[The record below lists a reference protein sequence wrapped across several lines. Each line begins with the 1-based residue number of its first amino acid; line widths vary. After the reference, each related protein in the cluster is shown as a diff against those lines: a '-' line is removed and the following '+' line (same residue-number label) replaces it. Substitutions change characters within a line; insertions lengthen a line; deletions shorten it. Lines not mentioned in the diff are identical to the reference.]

1 MVTCG
6 TGAATV
12 HGNGDASNSTMR
24 RVPLQPRLTC
34 RQKHS
39 RPTPYG
45 ETTPMPVI
53 ATRGRRSPDIAP
65 IILTL
70 MNATLRVTRAAWLF
84 AWGGAAAFAASLAF
98 FLYSYLVRFGRPAAG
113 SSLVAP
119 IVVDA
124 VLFTVFALHHSLF
137 ARPFVKRRL
146 FGVRPGPGPDR
157 SRVRPGS
164 ERGLTP
170 PVSPLERPAYVWI
183 ASLLFIAVC
192 AAWRSV
198 PGELYR
204 LTGVFATT
212 AYAVLA
218 AGIIM
223 TARGSA
229 RLDVL
234 DLAGVR
240 TVSPSR
246 PQKHVPLQ
254 THGVYG
260 FVRHPVYFAW
270 VLMVMGTPHMTMTRL
285 TFAVV
290 STAYLAIAIPFEERA
305 LLDVFGEEYRDYRKR
320 VRWRMIPGVY

>member
-1 MVTCG
+1 
-6 TGAATV
+6 
-12 HGNGDASNSTMR
+12 
-24 RVPLQPRLTC
+24 
-34 RQKHS
+34 
-39 RPTPYG
+39 
-45 ETTPMPVI
+45 
-53 ATRGRRSPDIAP
+53 
-65 IILTL
+65 
-70 MNATLRVTRAAWLF
+70 MNATLRVSRAAWLF
-84 AWGGAAAFAASLAF
+84 AWGGAAAFAVSLAF
-98 FLYSYLVRFGRPAAG
+98 FLYSYLVRFGRPAAD
-113 SSLVAP
+113 SSIVVP
-119 IVVDA
+119 TVVDA
-124 VLFTVFALHHSLF
+124 GLFTLFAVHHSLF

-146 FGVRPGPGPDR
+146 FGVRPGSDPGQTGVRPGSDPGQTG
-157 SRVRPGS
+157 VRPGS

-170 PVSPLERPAYVWI
+170 PVSALERPAYVWI

-192 AAWRSV
+192 AAWRPV

-204 LTGVFATT
+204 LTGVFAIA

-240 TVSPSR
+240 AVSPSR

-285 TFAVV
+285 TFAVI

-305 LLDVFGEEYRDYRKR
+305 LLDVFGEEYRDYRNR